1 MYKTPIQVLLVED
14 SPSDANLL
22 RQLFS
27 RSNQEGWQLVHVE
40 RLGDAIDACSAGSW
54 DVALLDL
61 SLPDSD
67 GLDTV
72 AQFRAAAPDIPIVVL
87 TGFDDEEL
95 ALQALATGAQDY
107 LVKNQITMQLL
118 MRTIRYAIERGQ
130 ILKQLHESERRFR
143 GIFEQT
149 FQLMGLLTPEGKI
162 LEVNQTVLNFS
173 GLQSED
179 YVGHLLW
186 QTKCWNYCQESQDWL
201 KNAIAYAANGHFVRH
216 EIQVQGDMNVMLWID
231 FSLKPLTDE
240 TGKVVLLIVEGR
252 DISDRKL
259 AMTEILKAL
268 EQERELNQLKSN
280 FVSIVSHEFRTPMTT
295 IRMSAELLRAY
306 NQGLT
311 EQKRSEY
318 FERIE
323 TAISNMLH
331 LLDEVLVLGQTQA
344 GGLQFK
350 PAQLDLE
357 KFCRDLIATL
367 QANASRQHNIIF
379 SCQGKCPQVEMDEVL
394 MQHIFTNLLSNAIKY
409 SPEGGNIHFDVVFQ
423 NRKATFRLKDEGIG
437 IPLKDK
443 QRLFETFHRCSNV
456 GRIQGTGLGLSIAKM
471 CVDLH
476 QGEIQ
481 VESEVGV
488 GTTFIVTLP
497 FTQPPGRTP
506 PQARHLH
513 HQES

>member
-40 RLGDAIDACSAGSW
+40 RLGDAIEACSADSW

-72 AQFRAAAPDIPIVVL
+72 AQFRIAAPDIPIVVL

-95 ALQALATGAQDY
+95 ALQAVATGAQDY

-118 MRTIRYAIERGQ
+118 VRTIRYAIERGQ

-173 GLQSED
+173 GLQLED
-179 YVGHLLW
+179 YVGHLMW

-216 EIQVQGDMNVMLWID
+216 EIQVQGELNVMLWID

-306 NQGLT
+306 NQSLT
-311 EQKRSEY
+311 EQKRNEY

-323 TAISNMLH
+323 GAIGNMLH
-331 LLDEVLVLGQTQA
+331 LLDEVLILGQTQA

-350 PAQLDLE
+350 PARLDLE
-357 KFCRDLIATL
+357 KFCWDLTATL
-367 QANASRQHNIIF
+367 QACATRQHNIIF
-379 SCQGKCPQVEMDEVL
+379 TCQGKRPQVEMDEVL
-394 MQHIFTNLLSNAIKY
+394 LRHIFTNLLSNAIKY
-409 SPEGGNIHFDVVFQ
+409 SPQGGNIYFDLVFQ
-423 NRKATFRLKDEGIG
+423 NGEATFRLKDEGIG
-437 IPLKDK
+437 IPLKDQ

-456 GRIQGTGLGLSIAKM
+456 GPIQGTGLGLSIAKM

-476 QGEIQ
+476 RGEIQ
-481 VESEVGV
+481 VESEVGI

-497 FTQPPGRTP
+497 FNHSPGRVP
-506 PQARHLH
+506 PQERHLH
-513 HQES
+513 HQS